1 MPPNEQRQ
9 DDTYDDI
16 QDVVE
21 RGDDALPKKREQ
33 ADLHEVSAHRHKA
46 GGDDSPPAHNS
57 HIRHVHRSIL
67 PETAMLRQRQM
78 RGRTAHWLTYRCNR
92 RTCSLA
98 ARIFRSADG
107 PRPQRPRGPGGFE
120 MSERASASSLL
131 RTGTVRAP
139 ALRLRR
145 AALFVEC
152 ARPRAPHR
160 RNLGRLAINAT
171 HSEFRESLRP
181 RTGALRP
188 GFRPFR
194 RSTSALRSNVI
205 NSLPPRFGSCGSR
218 GQKRL

>member
-78 RGRTAHWLTYRCNR
+78 HGRTAHWLTYRCNR

-120 MSERASASSLL
+120 MSERVLCFARAADGDRPRSGVAASPRCALRGVRPSSGAASQEL
-131 RTGTVRAP
+131 RTAGDKCD
-139 ALRLRR
+139 ALRVSGV
-145 AALFVEC
+145 AAPED
-152 ARPRAPHR
+152 
-160 RNLGRLAINAT
+160 GRT
-171 HSEFRESLRP
+171 
-181 RTGALRP
+181 
-188 GFRPFR
+188 
-194 RSTSALRSNVI
+194 
-205 NSLPPRFGSCGSR
+205 PPRVSSVSPQHLCSAVER
-218 GQKRL
+218 D